1 MAVLIPSATKL
12 NSNSYCFDD
21 GLAGPDFRLTEDG
34 VSVDPENGQY
44 RTAVTKSVDALGVVS
59 WTWRQMDG
67 VPDGTRVKQWARFAI
82 STACSA
88 KTLRVDINGLVET
101 GGGTTDEGHDELYL
115 QNVTTQALET
125 WPSVLHKN
133 NNCGDEIT
141 ETHLAVIESV
151 NWAGAG
157 CEVAGAADLG
167 DEVSA
172 TKNID
177 ISQVTCPTIYEMI
190 TDTCDSQ
197 NNAGG
202 KIFYEITLSLI

>member
-34 VSVDPENGQY
+34 VRIDPENGQY

-67 VPDGTRVKQWARFAI
+67 VSEGINVKQETRFAI

-88 KTLRVDINGLVET
+88 KTLRVDINGLIETTNPTFERLRLVKVATEAVEP
-101 GGGTTDEGHDELYL
+101 
-115 QNVTTQALET
+115 
-125 WPSVLHKN
+125 WPSVQHKN
-133 NNCGDEIT
+133 NNCGDET
-141 ETHLAVIESV
+141 VVQGDGVIKSI

-157 CEVAGAADLG
+157 CKVGGANDLG
-167 DEVSA
+167 DTIST
-172 TKNID
+172 TKDID
-177 ISQVTCPTIYEMI
+177 ISQVTCPTTYELI
-190 TDTCDSQ
+190 TDTFDRL

>member
-12 NSNSYCFDD
+12 NSNSHCFDY
-21 GLAGPDFRLTEDG
+21 GLAGPDFRLTKDG
-34 VSVDPENGQY
+34 VRIDPENGQY

-67 VPDGTRVKQWARFAI
+67 VPEGIHVKQETRFAI

-88 KTLRVDINGLVET
+88 KTLRVDINGLIET
-101 GGGTTDEGHDELYL
+101 TNPTFERLRLVKVATE
-115 QNVTTQALET
+115 ALEP
-125 WPSVLHKN
+125 WPSVQHKN
-133 NNCGDEIT
+133 NNCGDET
-141 ETHLAVIESV
+141 VVQGDGVIKST

-157 CEVAGAADLG
+157 CAVAGANDLG
-167 DEVSA
+167 DTISA
-172 TKNID
+172 TKDID
-177 ISQVTCPTIYEMI
+177 ISQVTCPTTYELI
-190 TDTCDSQ
+190 TDTFDRH